1 LTEGQV
7 IRTML
12 IRMTGI
18 GTQIV
23 ALIGATAVAA
33 GGVLG
38 PGTDDAAPESR
49 TALVVDAALA
59 RDGRE
64 LVDARL
70 RGAADELRLPRTAA
84 EARTDVRY
92 LAASG
97 HRLVVAGPMAS
108 AAAGAPAERASTV
121 ATAVAAARR

>member
-1 LTEGQV
+1 
-7 IRTML
+7 ML

-23 ALIGATAVAA
+23 TLVGAAAVAA
-33 GGVLG
+33 GGVVG
-38 PGTDDAAPESR
+38 AGTDTAPGSR

-70 RGAADELRLPRTAA
+70 RDAADELRLPRTAA

-97 HRLVVAGPMAS
+97 HRLVVAGPVAG
-108 AAAGAPAERASTV
+108 AAAGPTAERASTV
-121 ATAVAAARR
+121 AAAVAVARR

>member
-1 LTEGQV
+1 
-7 IRTML
+7 
-12 IRMTGI
+12 MTGI

-23 ALIGATAVAA
+23 AFIGAAAVAA
-33 GGVLG
+33 GGLLG
-38 PGTDDAAPESR
+38 AGGGSDQEAR

-70 RGAADELRLPRTAA
+70 RDAADELRVPRTAA

-92 LAASG
+92 LAAQDYEI
-97 HRLVVAGPMAS
+97 VVAGPKATE
-108 AAAGAPAERASTV
+108 AATATGIAAERAAGLSGAL
-121 ATAVAAARR
+121 ATLGR

>member
-1 LTEGQV
+1 
-7 IRTML
+7 ML

-18 GTQIV
+18 GTQII
-23 ALIGATAVAA
+23 ALIGAGAVAA
-33 GGVLG
+33 GGLLG
-38 PGTDDAAPESR
+38 GDSGTDDQAR

-70 RGAADELRLPRTAA
+70 RDAADELRVARTPA

-97 HRLVVAGPMAS
+97 HRIVVAGPQAS
-108 AAAGAPAERASTV
+108 AAAAGTQAERASTV
-121 ATAVAAARR
+121 AGAVAAARR

>member
-1 LTEGQV
+1 
-7 IRTML
+7 
-12 IRMTGI
+12 MTGI

-23 ALIGATAVAA
+23 AFIAAAALAA
-33 GGVLG
+33 GGLLG
-38 PGTDDAAPESR
+38 GGADSSPGSR

-70 RGAADELRLPRTAA
+70 RDAADELRIARTAA
-84 EARTDVRY
+84 EARNDVRY

-97 HRLVVAGPMAS
+97 HRVVVVGPRAS
-108 AAAGAPAERASTV
+108 AAAAGTPAERASTV
-121 ATAVAAARR
+121 AGAVALARR

>member
-1 LTEGQV
+1 
-7 IRTML
+7 ML

-23 ALIGATAVAA
+23 AFIGAAALAA
-33 GGVLG
+33 GGLLG
-38 PGTDDAAPESR
+38 GGADSSPGSH

-70 RGAADELRLPRTAA
+70 RDAADELRIARTAA
-84 EARTDVRY
+84 EARMDVRY

-97 HRLVVAGPMAS
+97 HRVVVAGPQARA
-108 AAAGAPAERASTV
+108 AAAGTAAERVSTV
-121 ATAVAAARR
+121 ADAVALVRR

>member
-1 LTEGQV
+1 M
-7 IRTML
+7 R

-23 ALIGATAVAA
+23 ALIGAAALAA
-33 GGVLG
+33 GGLVG
-38 PGTDDAAPESR
+38 GGADPSPGSR
-49 TALVVDAALA
+49 TALVVDASLA

-70 RGAADELRLPRTAA
+70 RDAADELRIPRSAA

-97 HRLVVAGPMAS
+97 HRVVVAGPQAS
-108 AAAGAPAERASTV
+108 AAAAGTPAERAPTV
-121 ATAVAAARR
+121 SGAVTLARR

>member
-1 LTEGQV
+1 
-7 IRTML
+7 ML

-23 ALIGATAVAA
+23 AFIGAAAVAA
-33 GGVLG
+33 GGLLG
-38 PGTDDAAPESR
+38 AGSGSDQGAR

-64 LVDARL
+64 LVDTRL
-70 RGAADELRLPRTAA
+70 SDAADELRVPRTTA

-92 LAASG
+92 LAAVG
-97 HRLVVAGPMAS
+97 YRLVVAGPQAS
-108 AAAGAPAERASTV
+108 AAAAGTPAERSATV
-121 ATAVAAARR
+121 AGAVAAARR

>member
-1 LTEGQV
+1 
-7 IRTML
+7 
-12 IRMTGI
+12 MTSI

-23 ALIGATAVAA
+23 ALLGAAAVAA

-38 PGTDDAAPESR
+38 AGGDETPVSR

-64 LVDARL
+64 LVDDRL
-70 RGAADELRLPRTAA
+70 RGAADELRVPRTAA

-92 LAASG
+92 LLASG
-97 HRLVVAGPMAS
+97 HRLTAAGPQSTA
-108 AAAGAPAERASTV
+108 AAAGVPAAHASTV
-121 ATAVAAARR
+121 AGAVASARP

>member
-1 LTEGQV
+1 
-7 IRTML
+7 ML

-18 GTQIV
+18 GTQLV
-23 ALIGATAVAA
+23 ALIGAAALAA
-33 GGVLG
+33 GGLLG
-38 PGTDDAAPESR
+38 GGADSSPGTR

-70 RGAADELRLPRTAA
+70 RDAAAELRIARTAA

-92 LAASG
+92 LEASG
-97 HRLVVAGPMAS
+97 HRVVVVGPRARA
-108 AAAGAPAERASTV
+108 AAAGTAAERASTV
-121 ATAVAAARR
+121 ASAVALARR